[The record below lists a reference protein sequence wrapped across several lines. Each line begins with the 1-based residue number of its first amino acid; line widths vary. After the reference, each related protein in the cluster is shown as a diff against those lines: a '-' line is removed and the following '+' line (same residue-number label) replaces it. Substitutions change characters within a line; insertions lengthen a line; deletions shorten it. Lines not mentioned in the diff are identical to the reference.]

1 MALPTYTN
9 QKKGFTLVE
18 LMIVIAISGIVL
30 TGASRIYQS
39 LQQTSSAQE
48 KILTLQENTRVAMS
62 ILTNELHTAGYDP
75 TASGNFG
82 ITDIKFRDLNNSP
95 DTTANGNSSIT
106 FTMDLNGNQN
116 IDTNETYSY
125 SLYDYPEAVVDFASR
140 DLSRNTGGGRQLL
153 IENIQALGL
162 AFAIDAMDPT
172 DVDNDGNLNESDGSI
187 DTDGAGNIIWVI
199 DQSNDSSW
207 DSLDTNNDGAITA
220 ADAPAPVNGVSTI
233 NATATGS
240 PFRLNDIR
248 AIRVWILARSKLPEQ
263 GFIDTETYIV
273 GRQILIPSQIPNEI
287 NGGGYRY
294 RLLESIVNCRNLGL

>member
-1 MALPTYTN
+1 
-9 QKKGFTLVE
+9 
-18 LMIVIAISGIVL
+18 
-30 TGASRIYQS
+30 
-39 LQQTSSAQE
+39 
-48 KILTLQENTRVAMS
+48 
-62 ILTNELHTAGYDP
+62 
-75 TASGNFG
+75 
-82 ITDIKFRDLNNSP
+82 
-95 DTTANGNSSIT
+95 
-106 FTMDLNGNQN
+106 
-116 IDTNETYSY
+116 
-125 SLYDYPEAVVDFASR
+125 
-140 DLSRNTGGGRQLL
+140 
-153 IENIQALGL
+153 
-162 AFAIDAMDPT
+162 
-172 DVDNDGNLNESDGSI
+172 DNDGNLNESDGSI